1 MNDRLFDL
9 SGKVA
14 IVTGGHSWLGFDMAS
29 VLAEHGCDIIIAS
42 RSEEKIKA
50 ATEKIETLYGVECKY
65 IRFDQT
71 KPNSCREMAE
81 EAWNW
86 KNRIDI
92 LINNSGGGSGASEGD
107 FLKRDP
113 KDIIS
118 LISTNLIGAMLC
130 TQSIASYMVRQNSG
144 KIINIGSIAGIVG
157 RDRRMYRKNNKTEQP
172 VDYAASKAGI
182 IGMTRDLAAYLAPY
196 NIQVN
201 TISPGGFDK
210 GDLPKGFVEAYSDAT
225 MEGRMGIMGQDI
237 KGTAL
242 FLSSHASDYITGQ
255 NIVVDGGFTVYK

>member
-1 MNDRLFDL
+1 MQSNLFDL
-9 SGKVA
+9 TDKVA

-29 VLAEHGCDIIIAS
+29 VLAEYGCNIIIAS
-42 RSEEKIKA
+42 RSEEKIRKA
-50 ATEKIETLYGVECKY
+50 AEKIRDQYEVETKF

-71 KPNSCREMAE
+71 DPASCRKMAD

-86 KNRIDI
+86 KGRTDI

-130 TQSIASYMVRQNSG
+130 TQAVVSYMVSQNSG
-144 KIINIGSIAGIVG
+144 KIISIGSIAGIVG
-157 RDRRMYRKNNKTEQP
+157 RDRRMYRRNNKTEQP

-210 GDLPKGFVEAYSDAT
+210 GDLPKGFVDDYADAT

-237 KGTAL
+237 KGAAL
-242 FLSSHASDYITGQ
+242 FLASQASNYITGQ